1 VSSAEAALAS
11 SVTGIFANDFAG
23 SAARKTISQL
33 GRKKSTSIDDSG
45 SSLSPSRRKRTPI

>member
-33 GRKKSTSIDDSG
+33 GRKKSTSIDDSA
-45 SSLSPSRRKRTPI
+45 SSLSASRRKRTPI